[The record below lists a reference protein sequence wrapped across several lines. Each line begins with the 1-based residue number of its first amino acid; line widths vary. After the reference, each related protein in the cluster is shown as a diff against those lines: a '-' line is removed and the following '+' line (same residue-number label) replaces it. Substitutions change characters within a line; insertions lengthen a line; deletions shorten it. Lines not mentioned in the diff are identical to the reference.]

1 MKKNLLWM
9 MVAILLCGSTT
20 VLTACGS
27 DDDDKGSS
35 PSAANTY
42 EVTLA
47 ALLPRCST
55 PYLQLKVNYTDAD
68 GKSESILVKEGDQSQ
83 ALSNEAKILYEKAT
97 MFIRANEETNK
108 LIDDVIV
115 RNITFKV
122 PAGKTFTYNSSIVTR
137 TDYTVPT
144 EKANLVQPCVICSA
158 KRISGTGRD
167 DSASALNGSLNV
179 TGSFGVHPDKFAELL
194 ARMNGRDAGSAQV
207 TLE

>member
-27 DDDDKGSS
+27 DDDDNGSS
-35 PSAANTY
+35 SSSESTY
-42 EVTLA
+42 EVTLSA
-47 ALLPRCST
+47 VLPRCSG

-68 GKSESILVKEGDQSQ
+68 GKSESLVLKESDQSQ
-83 ALSNEAKILYEKAT
+83 TLSDAAKVQYVKAT
-97 MFIRANEETNK
+97 SYIRLDEEAIR

-115 RNITFKV
+115 RNVTFRV
-122 PAGKTFTYNSSIVTR
+122 STGKTFSYEGVTVSR

-144 EKANLVQPCVICSA
+144 EKTTLIQPCVICTA
-158 KRISGTGRD
+158 KRISGTGTD
-167 DSASALNGSLNV
+167 YSASVVNTSLSV

-194 ARMNGRDAGSAQV
+194 ARMNGRDAGSGSI
-207 TLE
+207 TLK

>member
-1 MKKNLLWM
+1 M
-9 MVAILLCGSTT
+9 MVAIVLCGSTT

-68 GKSESILVKEGDQSQ
+68 GKSESLVLKEGDQSQ
-83 ALSNEAKILYEKAT
+83 TLSDAAKVQYVKAT
-97 MFIRANEETNK
+97 SYLRLDEEAIR
-108 LIDDVIV
+108 LIDDAIV
-115 RNITFKV
+115 RNVTFRV
-122 PAGKTFTYNSSIVTR
+122 STGKTFSYEGVTVSR

-144 EKANLVQPCVICSA
+144 EKTTLIQPCVICTA
-158 KRISGTGRD
+158 NLIDGDGTD
-167 DSASALNGSLNV
+167 DSASAMSTSLDI
-179 TGSFGVHPDKFAELL
+179 TASFGIHV
-194 ARMNGRDAGSAQV
+194 
-207 TLE
+207 